1 MCFRLRALKKN
12 SEIYWKY
19 WDSNFNKKISHQS
32 GSFWKKVKPKF
43 FIKLDIEVRNH
54 VKFEFA
60 NIALR
65 APNSCQLKIDENK
78 RSITT
83 TIIVMKTL
91 FLSLVAW
98 LGKKQKLREPFSCL
112 FLFSPEIVTEE
123 KVVLSGEIKKNELGQ
138 RI

>member
-1 MCFRLRALKKN
+1 MICASDFVLWRKIQKFIGNTETQILIKKV
-12 SEIYWKY
+12 
-19 WDSNFNKKISHQS
+19 SHQS
-32 GSFWKKVKPKF
+32 GNFWKKVKPKF
-43 FIKLDIEVRNH
+43 FINLDIEVRNH

-123 KVVLSGEIKKNELGQ
+123 KVVLSGKKKKKMS
-138 RI
+138 